1 MADRMANSACLSDDG
16 LTLKRLGAKG
26 QNENKD
32 AVKSNQRVRAQG
44 PLFTD
49 EELRAKERGR
59 G

>member
-1 MADRMANSACLSDDG
+1 MANSACLSDDG
-16 LTLKRLGAKG
+16 LTLKRLQAKG

-49 EELRAKERGR
+49 EELEAKDRGR